1 MAFSSEQEYRTAR
14 LRLRQVVIADAVEIA
29 RLANDPIIA
38 RMTTRIPYPYE
49 LAHATGWLNGL
60 PESNETAFAAL
71 EGPRVVGVGGLSM
84 HTPQRAEIGYWV
96 GAAYR
101 RRGFAKEIAG
111 ALIDFA
117 FSRAGVEELIVSHFI
132 DNPASERVIKSFN
145 FTFLEHIDQ
154 WSAGRGTRVASAVYL
169 MTRDAAQL
177 RHEG

>member
-1 MAFSSEQEYRTAR
+1 MAFSLEHEYRTAR
-14 LRLRQVVIADAVEIA
+14 LRLRQVVIADAGEIA
-29 RLANDPIIA
+29 RLANDPTIA

-71 EGPRVVGVGGLSM
+71 EGQRIVGVGGLSM

-96 GAAYR
+96 GAPFR
-101 RRGFAKEIAG
+101 RHGFAKEIAG

-117 FSRAGVEELIVSHFI
+117 FSRAGLEELVVSHFI
-132 DNPASERVIKSFN
+132 DNLASARVIKSFN

-154 WSAGRGTRVASAVYL
+154 WSIGRGAEVSTAVYL
-169 MTRDAAQL
+169 MTRDAAKL
-177 RHEG
+177 RHEC